1 MAKRYA
7 YDDETERRRET
18 AGGLTAPEMPDAYG
32 AAYERALT
40 RYTEAEPFSYD
51 YQSDPRWAAY
61 KKQYTREGQRAT
73 EDTLGRVSAQT
84 GGMPSTAA
92 VTAAQ
97 QAGDYYAAQMTDKL
111 PELYELAYAMYNGE
125 QDRLYKNLSALRD
138 ARADELG
145 RYGDVLAQWNRDRD
159 YDYRAAQDALSQAN
173 HERDFDY
180 RAQQDALDREADAR
194 DFNYRTERDAR
205 ADAIADAELA
215 ARSGDYTG
223 LAGLGVDTS
232 NLGEKRWAYAAD
244 GGVYEIGTRKGLQFL
259 SDAAPGQTMT
269 GGDGSVWTKEPDG
282 GVRIERNG
290 RVWTIAGTPE
300 PEPAAPE
307 PEKPELTVAQVNAAI
322 KNGVLT
328 DKVLAAYEYYYGAP
342 YEGVGVGSAGS
353 GGGTNKSAAPA
364 EAEEADGGA
373 AETELPVD
381 QASVLAL
388 GYGPISASRLAELVE
403 SGAVVKYAEGG
414 RWRFRRAAAERAP
427 DPLFTE
433 RLGARL
439 G

>member
-1 MAKRYA
+1 
-7 YDDETERRRET
+7 
-18 AGGLTAPEMPDAYG
+18 
-32 AAYERALT
+32 
-40 RYTEAEPFSYD
+40 
-51 YQSDPRWAAY
+51 
-61 KKQYTREGQRAT
+61 
-73 EDTLGRVSAQT
+73 
-84 GGMPSTAA
+84 
-92 VTAAQ
+92 
-97 QAGDYYAAQMTDKL
+97 MTDKL
-111 PELYELAYAMYNGE
+111 PELYELAYAMYAGE

-145 RYGDVLAQWNRDRD
+145 RYGDALAQWNRDRD

-173 HERDFDY
+173 NERDFNY
-180 RAQQDALDREADAR
+180 RAQQDALSQSNTDRE
-194 DFNYRTERDAR
+194 FNYRASRDAR

-215 ARSGDYTG
+215 ARSGDYTR
-223 LAGLGVDTS
+223 LAALGVDTS

-244 GGVYEIGTRKGLQFL
+244 GGVYEIGSRKGLQFL
-259 SDAAPGQTMT
+259 SDAAPGQTMI

-300 PEPAAPE
+300 PEEEAAAPE

-342 YEGVGVGSAGS
+342 YEGVGSGSAGS
-353 GGGTNKSAAPA
+353 GGGTKKSSAPA
-364 EAEEADGGA
+364 EAEKADGGA

-403 SGAVVKYAEGG
+403 SGAVVKYAEDGK
-414 RWRFRRAAAERAP
+414 WRFRRAAAERAP

-439 G
+439 GW